1 MKLPEQLYNPFCQ
14 RKILAV
20 SCIGMAVTLVWWPLL
35 NSIIGFFIFGFWLLF
50 CKKEFDINSK
60 NGKLILLFISIYI
73 VTLFGVFN
81 SSNTGEAIFKVQQKS
96 ALALFPLVFGT
107 TRLLT
112 AQDITRVLL
121 WFSLA
126 VFFMCIFFL
135 GSGAVFYLQ
144 SGSTIHLHGYE
155 LNSFEHATSITV
167 ALFCLFAAIFHL
179 FSATLQQYTVN
190 KQSFWIH
197 MGAVFFYTGFLFMFG
212 NRMTLLLLCIS
223 FPLFIL
229 KQLSAPKKK
238 LSFLLLFVILIVTAA
253 VKNPFLKKQITEFT
267 NLSSGSLIQLD
278 QDSSLG
284 KSWGSIPLR
293 VAIWNCSWDVIQK
306 NWITGTGTGDVQDEL
321 QSIYERR
328 KFYFA
333 SRYNRYDAHNQY
345 LQQFLANGISGFV
358 VLVLCIVVPLFL
370 TLFNQN
376 TKGLYPA
383 FLIIFAFVCFSESFL
398 EINKGIV
405 WYSFFNSIFVFSEN
419 QTRLNI

>member
-1 MKLPEQLYNPFCQ
+1 
-14 RKILAV
+14 
-20 SCIGMAVTLVWWPLL
+20 
-35 NSIIGFFIFGFWLLF
+35 
-50 CKKEFDINSK
+50 
-60 NGKLILLFISIYI
+60 
-73 VTLFGVFN
+73 
-81 SSNTGEAIFKVQQKS
+81 
-96 ALALFPLVFGT
+96 
-107 TRLLT
+107 
-112 AQDITRVLL
+112 
-121 WFSLA
+121 
-126 VFFMCIFFL
+126 
-135 GSGAVFYLQ
+135 
-144 SGSTIHLHGYE
+144 
-155 LNSFEHATSITV
+155 
-167 ALFCLFAAIFHL
+167 
-179 FSATLQQYTVN
+179 
-190 KQSFWIH
+190 
-197 MGAVFFYTGFLFMFG
+197 
-212 NRMTLLLLCIS
+212 MTLLLLCIS

-238 LSFLLLFVILIVTAA
+238 LSFLLLFVILIVTAV

-284 KSWGSIPLR
+284 KSWGGIPLR
-293 VAIWNCSWDVIQK
+293 VAIWNCSWDLIQN
-306 NWITGTGTGDVQDEL
+306 NWVTGTGTGDVQDEL

-358 VLVLCIVVPLFL
+358 VLVLCIVVPLFF

-376 TKGLYPA
+376 IKGLYPA
-383 FLIIFAFVCFSESFL
+383 FLIIFAFICFSESFL